1 MAGAKRLLLASTT
14 LLAGGLILYALGVAI
29 IGTVQAF
36 NRPSADA
43 QNVAASNK
51 LFAEGK
57 QIFRFDTF
65 GDEAFWGGQLRLHET
80 VRTLSPRQ
88 ALGLGLKVDADVL
101 PRDVVEALRK
111 GKVDLDD
118 PAVTAALLKLNA
130 VLGVKGF
137 FDDGM
142 LTSIGLS
149 CAFCHSTV
157 DDSLA
162 PGIGHRL
169 DGWPNQDLDVGRIV
183 SSAPNL
189 APLTNLLQVD
199 EGTLKSILLSWGPG
213 YFDAIINHDGKVG
226 PPPHLGAVRIPP
238 AFGLAGHN
246 LHTWGAGWGT
256 VTYWNAYV
264 ANTQMMGIGNFY
276 DPRLNDPAKYPV
288 AARSGRWNIRCGR
301 PVGNVVRA
309 LCGPGEQDLVTSKLA
324 ALHFY
329 QLALPAPKPPKGSFS
344 RSAAKRGE
352 RIFNGKGTCASCHMQ
367 PLFTDAGWNAHTGQE
382 ICIDNFHANRAPDNA
397 YVTAPLAGLFA
408 KSKRGFYHDGRFAN
422 LEAVVDHYNSCFGL
436 ALTTR
441 ERSDLVEYLKSQ

>member
-1 MAGAKRLLLASTT
+1 MGGLKRLLLASTT
-14 LLAGGLILYALGVAI
+14 LLVGGLVLYALGVAV

-36 NRPSADA
+36 NRPSSDA
-43 QNVAASNK
+43 QNFAASNR

-65 GDEAFWGGQLRLHET
+65 GDEAFWGDQLRLHET

-88 ALGLGLKVDADVL
+88 ALGLGLKVDVDAL
-101 PRDVVEALRK
+101 PRDVVDALRK

-118 PAVTAALLKLNA
+118 PAVTAVLLKQDA

-137 FDDGM
+137 FDGGT
-142 LTSIGLS
+142 LKSIGLT
-149 CAFCHSTV
+149 CALCHSTA

-183 SSAPNL
+183 ASVPNL
-189 APLTNLLQVD
+189 TPLTNLLQVD
-199 EGTLKSILLSWGPG
+199 EATLESILQSWGPG
-213 YFDAIINHDGKVG
+213 YYDAIINHDRKVG

-238 AFGLAGHN
+238 AFGLAGHD

-276 DPRLNDPAKYPV
+276 DPRLNDPVKYPV

-301 PVGNVVRA
+301 PVGNVERA
-309 LCGPGEQDLVTSKLA
+309 TCTGPDRITSKLA

-329 QLALPAPKPPKGSFS
+329 QLALPAPEAPKSGFN
-344 RSAAKRGE
+344 RWAAKRGE
-352 RIFNGKGTCASCHMQ
+352 RVFNGKGTCSGCHMQ
-367 PLFTDAGWNAHTGQE
+367 PLFTDAGRNAHTGQE
-382 ICIDNFHANRAPDNA
+382 ICIDNFHANRAPGNA
-397 YVTAPLAGLFA
+397 YVTAPLSGLFA
-408 KSKRGFYHDGRFAN
+408 KSKRGFYHDGRFPN
-422 LEAVVDHYNSCFGL
+422 LEAVVNHYDSCFGL
-436 ALTTR
+436 ALTSR
-441 ERSDLVEYLKSQ
+441 EKSDLVQYLKSQ

>member
-1 MAGAKRLLLASTT
+1 MGAVKRLLLASTT
-14 LLAGGLILYALGVAI
+14 LLAGGLILYALGVAV
-29 IGTVQAF
+29 IGTVEAF
-36 NRPSADA
+36 NEPNPDA
-43 QNVAASNK
+43 QNLAASNK
-51 LFAEGK
+51 LLADGK

-88 ALGLGLKVDADVL
+88 ALGLGLKVDVDAL
-101 PRDVVEALRK
+101 PPDVVAALRK
-111 GKVDLDD
+111 GEVNLDD
-118 PAVTAALLKLNA
+118 PAVTTALLKLNA

-137 FDDGM
+137 FDDGT
-142 LTSIGLS
+142 LNSIGLT
-149 CAFCHSTV
+149 CAVCHSTV

-162 PGIGHRL
+162 PGIGRRL

-183 SSAPNL
+183 ASAPNMT
-189 APLTNLLQVD
+189 PLTNLLQVD
-199 EGTLKSILLSWGPG
+199 EATLKSILQSWGPG

-256 VTYWNAYV
+256 VSYWNAYV

-288 AARSGRWNIRCGR
+288 AVRSGRWNIRCGR
-301 PVGNVVRA
+301 PLGNVVRA
-309 LCGPGEQDLVTSKLA
+309 TCTGPDLITPKLA

-329 QLALPAPKPPKGSFS
+329 QLALPAPKPPKGSFD
-344 RSAAKRGE
+344 RRAAERGE
-352 RIFNGKGTCASCHMQ
+352 GIFNGKGTCASCHMQ

-382 ICIDNFHANRAPDNA
+382 ICIDNFHADRAPGNA

-408 KSKRGFYHDGRFAN
+408 KSKRGFYHDGRFQN

-436 ALTTR
+436 ALTGR
-441 ERSDLVEYLKSQ
+441 DKIDLVEYLKSQ

>member
-1 MAGAKRLLLASTT
+1 MGGLKRLLLASTT
-14 LLAGGLILYALGVAI
+14 LLVGGLVLYAFGVAI
-29 IGTVQAF
+29 VGTVQAF
-36 NRPSADA
+36 TRSSPDV
-43 QNVAASNK
+43 QNLIASNRM
-51 LFAEGK
+51 FFEGK
-57 QIFRFDTF
+57 QTFRFDTF

-88 ALGLGLKVDADVL
+88 ALGLGLKVDVDAL
-101 PRDVVEALRK
+101 PRDVVDALRK

-118 PAVTAALLKLNA
+118 PAVTATLLKQNS

-137 FDDGM
+137 FDGGR
-142 LTSIGLS
+142 LESIGLT

-162 PGIGHRL
+162 PGIGRRL

-183 SSAPNL
+183 ASAPNL
-189 APLTNLLQVD
+189 TPLTNLLQVD
-199 EGTLKSILLSWGPG
+199 RATLESVLQSWGPG
-213 YFDAIINHDGKVG
+213 YYDAIINHDGKVG

-238 AFGLAGHN
+238 AFGLAGHD

-288 AARSGRWNIRCGR
+288 AARSGRWNIRCGV
-301 PVGNVVRA
+301 PVGNVERA
-309 LCGPGEQDLVTSKLA
+309 TCSGPDRITPKLA

-329 QLALPAPKPPKGSFS
+329 QLALPAPKAPKGSFDW
-344 RSAAKRGE
+344 RAAQRGE
-352 RIFNGKGTCASCHMQ
+352 RIFNGKGTCAGCHMQ
-367 PLFTDAGWNAHTGQE
+367 PLFTDAGRNAHTGQE
-382 ICIDNFHANRAPDNA
+382 ICIDNFHANRAPGNA
-397 YVTAPLAGLFA
+397 YVTAPLSGLFA
-408 KSKRGFYHDGRFAN
+408 KSKRGFYHDGRFPN
-422 LEAVVDHYNSCFGL
+422 LEAVVNHYDSCFDL

-441 ERSDLVEYLKSQ
+441 EKSDLVEYLKSQ

>member
-1 MAGAKRLLLASTT
+1 MGGVKRLLLASAT
-14 LLAGGLILYALGVAI
+14 LLVGGLILYALGVAV
-29 IGTVQAF
+29 IGTVDAF

-43 QNVAASNK
+43 QNLDASNK

-57 QIFRFDTF
+57 QTFRFDTF

-80 VRTLSPRQ
+80 VRTLSPKQ
-88 ALGLGLKVDADVL
+88 ALGLGLKVDVDAL
-101 PRDVVEALRK
+101 PGDVVEALRN
-111 GKVDLDD
+111 GKVNLDD
-118 PAVTAALLKLNA
+118 PAVTVALLKLDA
-130 VLGVKGF
+130 VLGIKGF
-137 FDDGM
+137 FDDGT
-142 LTSIGLS
+142 LSSIGLT
-149 CAFCHSTV
+149 CAVCHSTV

-162 PGIGHRL
+162 PGIGQRL
-169 DGWPNQDLDVGRIV
+169 DGWPNQDLDVGQIV
-183 SSAPNL
+183 ASVPNL
-189 APLTNLLQVD
+189 KPLTDLLQVD
-199 EGTLKSILLSWGPG
+199 EATLKSILQSWGPG

-256 VTYWNAYV
+256 VSYWNAYV

-309 LCGPGEQDLVTSKLA
+309 TCTSGEEDRITSKLA

-329 QLALPAPKPPKGSFS
+329 QLALPAPKPPTGSFD
-344 RSAAKRGE
+344 RGAAKRGE

-367 PLFTDAGWNAHTGQE
+367 PLFTDAGWNAHTGPE
-382 ICIDNFHANRAPDNA
+382 ICIDNFHANRAPGNA

-422 LEAVVDHYNSCFGL
+422 LEAVVEHYNSCFGL
-436 ALTTR
+436 ALTAR
-441 ERSDLVEYLKSQ
+441 EQSDLVEYLKSQ

>member
-43 QNVAASNK
+43 QNAAASNR
-51 LFAEGK
+51 LFVEGK

-88 ALGLGLKVDADVL
+88 ALGLGLKVDVDAL

-137 FDDGM
+137 FDDGT
-142 LTSIGLS
+142 LTSIGLT
-149 CAFCHSTV
+149 CAVCHSTV

-183 SSAPNL
+183 ASAPNL
-189 APLTNLLQVD
+189 TPITNLLQVP
-199 EGTLKSILLSWGPG
+199 EATLKSILTSWGPG

-276 DPRLNDPAKYPV
+276 DPRLNDPVKYPV
-288 AARSGRWNIRCGR
+288 AARSGRWNIRCGI
-301 PVGNVVRA
+301 PVGDVVRA
-309 LCGPGEQDLVTSKLA
+309 LCGPGQEDLVTPKLA

-329 QLALPAPKPPKGSFS
+329 QLGLPAPKPPKGSFN
-344 RSAAKRGE
+344 RGAAKRGE
-352 RIFNGKGTCASCHMQ
+352 RIFNGKGKCAGCHMQ
-367 PLFTDAGWNAHTGQE
+367 PLFTDGGWNAHRGEE

-408 KSKRGFYHDGRFAN
+408 KSKRGFFHDGRFAN

-436 ALTTR
+436 GLTTR
-441 ERSDLVEYLKSQ
+441 EQSDLVEYLKSQ

>member
-1 MAGAKRLLLASTT
+1 MGAVKRLLLASTA
-14 LLAGGLILYALGVAI
+14 LLMGGLVLYALGVAV

-36 NRPSADA
+36 DRHSPDA
-43 QNVAASNK
+43 QNLAASNR
-51 LFAEGK
+51 LLAEGK
-57 QIFRFDTF
+57 QTFRFDTF

-88 ALGLGLKVDADVL
+88 ALGLGLKVDVDAL
-101 PRDVVEALRK
+101 PRDVVKALRK
-111 GKVDLDD
+111 GEVDLDD
-118 PAVTAALLKLNA
+118 PAVTATLLKLNA

-137 FDDGM
+137 FDDGT
-142 LTSIGLS
+142 LNSIGLT
-149 CAFCHSTV
+149 CGFCHSTV

-183 SSAPNL
+183 ASAPNL
-189 APLTNLLQVD
+189 TPLTNLLQVD
-199 EGTLKSILLSWGPG
+199 EATLKSVLQSWGPG
-213 YFDAIINHDGKVG
+213 YYDAIINHDGKVG

-256 VTYWNAYV
+256 VSYWNAYV

-301 PVGNVVRA
+301 PVGDVARA
-309 LCGPGEQDLVTSKLA
+309 SCTGPDLITPKLA

-329 QLALPAPKPPKGSFS
+329 QLALPAPKPPKGSFKPG
-344 RSAAKRGE
+344 AAKRGE
-352 RIFNGKGTCASCHMQ
+352 AVFNGKGTCSSCHMP

-397 YVTAPLAGLFA
+397 YVTPPLAGLFA

-436 ALTTR
+436 SLTARDKT
-441 ERSDLVEYLKSQ
+441 DLVEYLKSQ

>member
-1 MAGAKRLLLASTT
+1 MGGVKRLLVASTT

-29 IGTVQAF
+29 IGTVGAF

-43 QNVAASNK
+43 QNLAASDT

-88 ALGLGLKVDADVL
+88 ALGLGLKVDADAL
-101 PRDVVEALRK
+101 PPDLVEALRK
-111 GKVDLDD
+111 GQVNLDD
-118 PAVTAALLKLNA
+118 PAVTVALLKLDA
-130 VLGVKGF
+130 VLGAKGF
-137 FDDGM
+137 FDDGT
-142 LTSIGLS
+142 LSSIGLT
-149 CAFCHSTV
+149 CAVCHSTV
-157 DDSLA
+157 DDSLS

-183 SSAPNL
+183 ASAPNL
-189 APLTNLLQVD
+189 TPLTSLLQVD
-199 EGTLKSILLSWGPG
+199 EATLKSILQSWGPG
-213 YFDAIINHDGKVG
+213 YYDAIINHDGKVG

-246 LHTWGAGWGT
+246 LHTWGADWGT
-256 VTYWNAYV
+256 VSYWNAYV

-301 PVGNVVRA
+301 PVGNVERA
-309 LCGPGEQDLVTSKLA
+309 TCTSPDLITSKLA

-329 QLALPAPKPPKGSFS
+329 QLALPAPKPPKGTFNAP
-344 RSAAKRGE
+344 AARRGE
-352 RIFNGKGTCASCHMQ
+352 QIFNGKGTCAGCHMP
-367 PLFTDAGWNAHTGQE
+367 PLFTDAGWNAHRGEE
-382 ICIDNFHANRAPDNA
+382 ICIDNFHANRAPGNA
-397 YVTAPLAGLFA
+397 YVTAPLQGLFA
-408 KSKRGFYHDGRFAN
+408 KSKRGFYHDGRFPN
-422 LEAVVDHYNSCFGL
+422 LEAVVEHYNSCFDL
-436 ALTTR
+436 ALAPR
-441 ERSDLVEYLKSQ
+441 EKGDLVDFLKSQ

>member
-43 QNVAASNK
+43 QNAAASNR

-88 ALGLGLKVDADVL
+88 ALGLGLKVDVDAL

-111 GKVDLDD
+111 GKINLDD
-118 PAVTAALLKLNA
+118 PAVTATLLKLNA

-137 FDDGM
+137 FEDGT
-142 LTSIGLS
+142 LTSVGLT
-149 CAFCHSTV
+149 CAVCHSTV

-162 PGIGHRL
+162 PGVGHRL

-183 SSAPNL
+183 ASAPNL
-189 APLTNLLQVD
+189 TPITNLLQVP
-199 EGTLKSILLSWGPG
+199 EATLKSILLSWGPG

-276 DPRLNDPAKYPV
+276 DPRLNDPVKYPV

-309 LCGPGEQDLVTSKLA
+309 LCGPGEEDLVTPKLA

-329 QLALPAPKPPKGSFS
+329 QLALPAPKPPKGSFN
-344 RSAAKRGE
+344 RGAAQRGE
-352 RIFNGKGTCASCHMQ
+352 KIFNGKGKCASCHMQ
-367 PLFTDAGWNAHTGQE
+367 PLFTDAGWNAHRGEE

-436 ALTTR
+436 ALTAR

>member
-1 MAGAKRLLLASTT
+1 MGGVKRLLLASTT
-14 LLAGGLILYALGVAI
+14 LLVGGLILYALGVAV
-29 IGTVQAF
+29 IGTVDAF

-43 QNVAASNK
+43 RNLAASEK

-65 GDEAFWGGQLRLHET
+65 GDEAFWGDQLRLHET

-88 ALGLGLKVDADVL
+88 ALGLGLKVDVDAL
-101 PRDVVEALRK
+101 PRDLVKALRR
-111 GKVDLDD
+111 GEVNLDD
-118 PAVTAALLKLNA
+118 PAVTVALLKLDA

-137 FDDGM
+137 FDDGT
-142 LTSIGLS
+142 LSSIGLT
-149 CAFCHSTV
+149 CAVCHSTA

-169 DGWPNQDLDVGRIV
+169 DGWANQDLDVGRIV
-183 SSAPNL
+183 TSAPNL
-189 APLTNLLQVD
+189 TPLTNLLQVS
-199 EGTLKSILLSWGPG
+199 EATLKSILQSWGPG
-213 YFDAIINHDGKVG
+213 YYDAIINHDGKVG

-256 VTYWNAYV
+256 VSYWNAYV

-288 AARSGRWNIRCGR
+288 AARSGRWNIRCGK

-309 LCGPGEQDLVTSKLA
+309 LCGPGEEDRVTSKLA

-329 QLALPAPKPPKGSFS
+329 QLALPAPKPPKGSFN
-344 RSAAKRGE
+344 RGAAKRGE
-352 RIFNGKGTCASCHMQ
+352 RIFNGEGKCASCHMP
-367 PLFTDAGWNAHTGQE
+367 PLFTDAGWNAHRGE
-382 ICIDNFHANRAPDNA
+382 EMCIDNFHANRAPGNA

-408 KSKRGFYHDGRFAN
+408 KSKRGFYHDGRFQN

-436 ALTTR
+436 ALTAR
-441 ERSDLVEYLKSQ
+441 EQGDLVEYLKSQ